1 MLIIDWVMDKLG
13 YTKKVTFSWEHL
25 LREWEAEDLKPIRI
39 TKKKAIAKKPAVKKP
54 ASKKTVRKK
63 A

>member
-1 MLIIDWVMDKLG
+1 MLILDWVMDKLG

-25 LREWEAEDLKPIRI
+25 LREWEEEDLKPKRRVA
-39 TKKKAIAKKPAVKKP
+39 KKKPAVKKP

-63 A
+63 V